1 MRLSGT
7 GSSGATV
14 RMYVDT
20 YEADKSKQ
28 LKSAGEM
35 LAPCID
41 VALQISQLPKFTG
54 RNEPTVITWKW
65 WKNDDLIF
73 KNWKYNAIKDTVLLV
88 IEFDSLKIICI

>member
-1 MRLSGT
+1 MIPHFFLKI

-20 YEADKSKQ
+20 YEADKSNQ
-28 LKSAGEM
+28 LKSAGEIFFFQIFFFVKSKWNWFHEKMIYFCEILGEM

-54 RNEPTVITWKW
+54 RNEPTVITWK
-65 WKNDDLIF
+65 
-73 KNWKYNAIKDTVLLV
+73 
-88 IEFDSLKIICI
+88 

>member
-20 YEADKSKQ
+20 YENDKANQ
-28 LKSAGEM
+28 TKSAGEM

-41 VALQISQLPKFTG
+41 VALQISQLVKFTG
-54 RNEPTVITWKW
+54 RTEPTVIT
-65 WKNDDLIF
+65 
-73 KNWKYNAIKDTVLLV
+73 
-88 IEFDSLKIICI
+88 